1 MVSLRSLFGKDADVL
16 RDRDFQLLL
25 LASITS
31 PLGASLLSPVLDS
44 LTGPFGVGEAR
55 IGLLMAVYTAP
66 AIVMIPVAGVLAD
79 RYGRKPVLIAG
90 LTLFGAA
97 GTAIA
102 AVDDF
107 RIVLVLRLL
116 QGIAYT
122 GIGPILI
129 TSVGDLYQ
137 GAQEATAQGLR
148 FTMVG
153 VSMTVMPLLSG
164 LLVVIAWQY
173 PFVLYAIALPS
184 AVLVFLGFEEP
195 TSIDEGNET
204 DRDRREHIRDLVGLI
219 RQPRV
224 FAILFGRTVPS
235 FLWFGF
241 LTYNSIVVVRLLGG
255 TPGQAGALVALSSI
269 ASSIAA
275 TQVGRLTD
283 VFATRVV
290 PLIGGVSLA
299 GAGLVLLPFVP
310 SIPWLAVC
318 VLGMGFGFGVMI
330 NMFRSMITGFAPE
343 QLRGG
348 LVSVGESIGRL
359 GSTSAPIIM
368 GGAIAVLEPSMGFAR
383 ALQVVLV
390 AVGMIGVLAGSLA
403 ILVSDRSATVYN
415 PVAAD

>member
-1 MVSLRSLFGKDADVL
+1 MASLRSLFGKDADVL

-25 LASITS
+25 LASISS
-31 PLGASLLSPVLDS
+31 PMGASLLSPVLDS

-55 IGLLMAVYTAP
+55 IGLLMAIYTAP

-90 LTLFGAA
+90 LTLFGTA

-102 AVDDF
+102 AIEDF

-148 FTMVG
+148 FTIVG

-164 LLVVIAWQY
+164 VLVVFAWQF
-173 PFVLYAIALPS
+173 PFLLYTIALPS
-184 AVLVFLGFEEP
+184 AFLVYLGFEEP
-195 TSIDEGNET
+195 TTIDDET
-204 DRDRREHIRDLVGLI
+204 SGTRDRRKHIRELLELI

-224 FAILFGRTVPS
+224 FAILFARTVPS

-241 LTYNSIVVVRLLGG
+241 LTYNSIVVVRILGG
-255 TPGQAGALVALSSI
+255 TPGQAGALVALSSV
-269 ASSIAA
+269 ASSVAA

-283 VFATRVV
+283 IFATRVI
-290 PLIGGVSLA
+290 PLIAGVTLA
-299 GAGLVLLPFVP
+299 GTGLVVLPFVP
-310 SIPWLAVC
+310 SVLWLGLC

-343 QLRGG
+343 ELRGG
-348 LVSVGESIGRL
+348 LVSMGESIGRL

-368 GGAIAVLEPSMGFAR
+368 GGAIAFLEPTLGFTGAI
-383 ALQVVLV
+383 QTVLV
-390 AVGMIGVLAGSLA
+390 VVGVIGILAGIVA
-403 ILVSDRSATVYN
+403 ILVSDRSPTVYH
-415 PVAAD
+415 PIAAD